1 MSLTSYQAAL
11 SRDVYV
17 TSIYYTNLV
26 TNFKMAEDEG
36 FEPPREFP
44 HLSVFKTDPFN
55 QTWVIFQNNGA
66 SYRTRTCNQPIMSR
80 GL

>member
-1 MSLTSYQAAL
+1 MLFYNIL
-11 SRDVYV
+11 ENDY
-17 TSIYYTNLV
+17 LD
-26 TNFKMAEDEG
+26 NFKMAEDEG

-55 QTWVIFQNNGA
+55 QTWVIFRNNGA